1 MRFSYPKPL
10 ALDMKWENHDI
21 NVAERAKIRK
31 FSELDDI
38 VTSLTLLKLL
48 FDNALVYDN
57 LLHRVYSNREKA
69 DISFE
74 ITKEKLCLFLRMLLL
89 CGWHKLP
96 DNKMHWETTPNTC
109 VSLI

>member
-1 MRFSYPKPL
+1 MSYSYPKPL
-10 ALDMKWENHDI
+10 ALDIKWENRDI

-31 FSELDDI
+31 FSKLDDI
-38 VTSLTLLKLL
+38 VTSLRLLKLL

-57 LLHRVYSNREKA
+57 LLHRVYINRERA
-69 DISFE
+69 DIGFE

-96 DNKMHWETTPNTC
+96 DHKMHWETTPNTC
-109 VSLI
+109 LSKI